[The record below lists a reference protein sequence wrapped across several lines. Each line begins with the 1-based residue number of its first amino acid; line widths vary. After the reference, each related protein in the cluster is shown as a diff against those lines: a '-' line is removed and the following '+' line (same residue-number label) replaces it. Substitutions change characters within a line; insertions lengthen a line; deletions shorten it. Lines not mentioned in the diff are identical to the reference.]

1 MTIQYNQ
8 NLDEKLLKTIKSME
22 NNDDIDIPVLKVM
35 LYYQDIG
42 LIEGLEEI
50 FDYCYNQLSERGYK
64 CSKKGSKGDI
74 YFGNLLGEKGN
85 ISPSFIEKTKT
96 IIICFEK
103 DDLLKGGNFIY
114 FINRERYKNQI
125 WKNTHILLNEN
136 MLYNLEKLQGYG
148 IFGYMVFSFPIV

>member
-50 FDYCYNQLSERGYK
+50 FDYCYN
-64 CSKKGSKGDI
+64 
-74 YFGNLLGEKGN
+74 
-85 ISPSFIEKTKT
+85 
-96 IIICFEK
+96 ICFR
-103 DDLLKGGNFIY
+103 NNATCIFQ
-114 FINRERYKNQI
+114 R
-125 WKNTHILLNEN
+125 
-136 MLYNLEKLQGYG
+136 KL
-148 IFGYMVFSFPIV
+148 